1 MSNIPIVQDF
11 IASICRNNKDE
22 ILAFFTDNARYHNIP
37 LKPCI
42 GKDAIWKELAVMQEH
57 SSAIE
62 WPIHNIGES
71 AEGVVFTERL
81 DRFQMNGKWLEIPVM
96 GVFELENGKITGRRD
111 YFDLQTITSQ
121 LS

>member
-1 MSNIPIVQDF
+1 M
-11 IASICRNNKDE
+11 
-22 ILAFFTDNARYHNIP
+22 H
-37 LKPCI
+37 
-42 GKDAIWKELAVMQEH
+42 EH

-62 WPIHNIGES
+62 WPIQNIGES
-71 AEGVVFTERL
+71 EEGVVFTERL

-96 GVFELENGKITGRRD
+96 GVFELENGKITGWRD

>member
-1 MSNIPIVQDF
+1 MSNISIVKDF
-11 IASICRNNKDE
+11 IASICRNKKEE
-22 ILAFFTDNARYHNIP
+22 ILAFFTENARYHNIP

-62 WPIHNIGES
+62 WPIQNIGES
-71 AEGVVFTERL
+71 EKGVVFTERL
-81 DRFQMNGKWLEIPVM
+81 DRFQMNGKWVEIPVM
-96 GVFELENGKITGRRD
+96 GVFELESGKIIGWRD
-111 YFDLQTITSQ
+111 YFDLQTISSQ